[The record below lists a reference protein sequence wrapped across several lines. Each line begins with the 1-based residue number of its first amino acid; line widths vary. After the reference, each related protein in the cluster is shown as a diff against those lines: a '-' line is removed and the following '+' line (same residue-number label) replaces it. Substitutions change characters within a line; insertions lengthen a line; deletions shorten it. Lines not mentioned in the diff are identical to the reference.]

1 MNANPMSPESAP
13 GHPKVGKL
21 LVDEKL
27 ITLDQLE
34 KALAQQQ
41 DRAMRL
47 GQMVVDLGY
56 AKESE
61 VLGVI
66 NRHYRLGVSS
76 LEEPWRLGHSA
87 GVAGLADRLRQLRIS
102 IRAKLSIA
110 IIFIL
115 LATILVL
122 SIVILSRQRDN
133 LYQQTVQ
140 TGKVSLAYFT
150 NNAKDPLLNNQSL
163 QLARLVKDAA
173 NVEGLLYAVIVD
185 RDGLV
190 QAHTDLTKLR
200 KPLDLPP
207 PPKQITRE
215 DNYTYYVYQDT
226 KKQQVLDLSGPVTIQ
241 DKRLGEVHVGVSLDF
256 ISQQIRKESLTV
268 LALSSIIIVLGV
280 VIAIF
285 LGIGFSRPIS
295 ALVVGTREIGKG
307 NLKYKIQHKSNDEL
321 GDLAQAFN
329 YMSAEL
335 WKKQMMQESFGKYVG
350 SDILQMIMANP
361 ESQWL
366 KGTRNTASVLF
377 TDIRGFTSYSEN
389 REPEQVVEALN
400 QYFEIASRIILEY
413 GGYVDKFIGDAVMGV
428 FGVPVPLQNHEEQCV
443 RASLHMQR
451 ELIEAAKRTG
461 NEVLARVGVGIN
473 SGVLVAGNLGSQVK
487 MEYTV
492 IGDTVNTASRLNGL
506 AGPGETVISKATL
519 DPIAHL
525 VRVEEMEPQKVKGKT
540 EPVQVFKVLEIKE
553 AVSHAQN
560 QSQPQPTSA

>member
-1 MNANPMSPESAP
+1 MATQSAP
-13 GHPKVGKL
+13 GRPKLGML
-21 LVDEKL
+21 LVDEKVISL
-27 ITLDQLE
+27 EQLD
-34 KALAQQQ
+34 KALAMQQ

-47 GQMVVDLGY
+47 GQLVVDLGY
-56 AKESE
+56 AQESD
-61 VLGVI
+61 VLSVI
-66 NRHYRLGVSS
+66 NRRYRLGLSS
-76 LEEPWRLGHSA
+76 LDQPWRIGGGASLIN
-87 GVAGLADRLRQLRIS
+87 RLRHLRVS

-115 LATILVL
+115 LITILVL
-122 SIVILSRQRDN
+122 SFVILTRQREN

-140 TGKVSLAYFT
+140 TGKVSLNYFT
-150 NNAKDPLLNNQSL
+150 NNAKDPLLNNQTL
-163 QLARLVKDAA
+163 QLIRLVKDAA
-173 NVEGLLYAVIVD
+173 SVEGLLYAVIVD
-185 RDGLV
+185 RDNVV
-190 QAHTDLTKLR
+190 QAHTDLNKLR
-200 KPLDLPP
+200 KPLDLPAP
-207 PPKQITRE
+207 NTNLVTRE
-215 DNYTYYVYQDT
+215 GNYIYYSYQDV
-226 KKQQVLDLSGPVTIQ
+226 KGQQVLDLSGPIAYQ

-256 ISQQIRKESLTV
+256 ISRQIRKESITV
-268 LALSSIIIVLGV
+268 LALSSGIILLGV

-307 NLKYKIQHKSNDEL
+307 NLKYKIDHRSNDEL

-335 WKKQMMQESFGKYVG
+335 WKKQLMQESFGKYVG

-366 KGTRNTASVLF
+366 KGSRNNASVLF

-428 FGVPVPLQNHEEQCV
+428 FGVPVPQEYHAEQCV
-443 RASLHMQR
+443 RAALHMQN
-451 ELIEAAKRTG
+451 EFADAAKRTG
-461 NEVLARVGVGIN
+461 NEVLAKVGIGIN

-492 IGDTVNTASRLNGL
+492 IGDTVNIASRLNGL
-506 AGPGETVISKATL
+506 AAAGETVISLSTL
-519 DPIAHL
+519 QPIAS
-525 VRVEEMEPQKVKGKT
+525 VFKVEEMEPQKVKGKA
-540 EPVQVFKVLEIKE
+540 EKLQVFRVIGFKE
-553 AVSHAQN
+553 GKSHVQDRTH
-560 QSQPQPTSA
+560 PQRPSA